1 MHKKR
6 WFMALAL
13 ALALLLTGYYFAS
26 PWAMLAR
33 FKADAQARKTD
44 KMKNYVDFVAVRASL
59 KAQIQERVRAKI
71 GVERDNPIAAIGMG
85 LAILLDQKVR
95 AEGFLRTIYHYPMA

>member
-44 KMKNYVDFVAVRASL
+44 KMEKYVDFVAVRASL

-85 LAILLDQKVR
+85 LSATPKSSRSL
-95 AEGFLRTIYHYPMA
+95 